1 MQIEV
6 DQSGHIEATKDN
18 TALAFSNGKTYSILI
33 PTRTARACVRELHR
47 KRIKAPNL
55 QTRLFSAALFF
66 LLKDHV
72 NEHISIVIDVEYMG
86 LDRDI
91 RKQLLELLRQDGIF
105 ADASQIT
112 FTHIGKK
119 SPAHD
124 LAIATYR
131 GKTKADR
138 IIGVEEMMGK
148 L

>member
-33 PTRTARACVRELHR
+33 PTKTARACVRELHR

-66 LLKDHV
+66 LLRDHIT
-72 NEHISIVIDVEYMG
+72 EHISIIIDTEYVG
-86 LDRDI
+86 LNKDI
-91 RKQLLELLRQDGIF
+91 QRQLLRLLRQDGVSID
-105 ADASQIT
+105 ADQIA
-112 FTHIGKK
+112 FGHIGKK

-124 LAIATYR
+124 LAIAAYR
-131 GKTKADR
+131 GKTNPDR
-138 IIGVEEMMGK
+138 IISVEEMLRK